1 MKVFLGGTLNGSR
14 WRDELISKLH
24 IDYFN
29 PLTDEWDEDAQLREE
44 MEKESSDFLLF
55 VVTPLMDGVYSIAE
69 VVDASNKTPEA
80 TLFCVLE
87 SDGGK
92 TWGEFKRSSL
102 RAVEKLVKSNG
113 ARVFGD
119 LDEIASFLNHA

>member
-1 MKVFLGGTLNGSR
+1 MACADIVKCLAVALATMAASGASAEMLPVEIYEKGGG
-14 WRDELISKLH
+14 D
-24 IDYFN
+24 ID
-29 PLTDEWDEDAQLREE
+29 RSG
-44 MEKESSDFLLF
+44 K
-55 VVTPLMDGVYSIAE
+55 YSIAE

-102 RAVEKLVKSNG
+102 QAVEKLVKSNG